1 MLNYWINEYMK
12 NIRKDVK
19 NKKYAILLAGG
30 LATRLYPITQ
40 FGISKQLLPV
50 YNKPMVEFPL
60 RTLQD
65 MGATDILI
73 INADT
78 EQQKMFKNYLGSGAQ
93 YGFRLEYII
102 QEKPNGLAEA
112 FIIAEDFLQSA
123 EDVILILGDNS
134 FIGNEDLSHIS
145 PNTIFTY
152 KVKNPSAYGVV
163 TIDDLGRMVKIVEKP
178 KEYVSD
184 NAVVG
189 LYYLSR
195 TAINVAKKLLPS
207 NRGELEIV
215 DLIREMDKL
224 EGVNIH
230 KIDSGFWFDCG
241 THEDLLDCANLVRA
255 IEHRTS
261 KDLGLRK
268 KA

>member
-1 MLNYWINEYMK
+1 MLHSWNSVYMK
-12 NIRKDVK
+12 NLRKDV
-19 NKKYAILLAGG
+19 NKKKYGIVLSGG
-30 LATRLYPITQ
+30 RATRLHPITQ

-50 YNKPMVEFPL
+50 FNKPMIEFPL

-65 MGATDILI
+65 MGCTDVLI
-73 INADT
+73 INADK
-78 EQQKMFKNYLGSGAQ
+78 QQQTMFKDYLRDGSV
-93 YGFRLEYII
+93 YGIKLEYII
-102 QEKPNGLAEA
+102 QDKPNGLAEA
-112 FIIAEDFLQSA
+112 FILAENFLKDA
-123 EDVILILGDNS
+123 DDAILILGDNS
-134 FIGNEDLSHIS
+134 FIGNDDFSHIL

-207 NRGELEIV
+207 DRGELEIV